1 MDNPQQQEGSAERHQ
16 MIVLVDGDGNYY
28 EFSRSVFE
36 RAKVS
41 EARKEEVQAA
51 LEDVLEESGYINAPV
66 IPGSIVSEPIRGS
79 QALRYAGFYLSK
91 GGAESD

>member
-28 EFSRSVFE
+28 EFPRSVLDN
-36 RAKVS
+36 AKVS
-41 EARKEEVQAA
+41 EDRKEEVQAA

-66 IPGSIVSEPIRGS
+66 IPGAIVSQPVRTS
-79 QALRYAGFYLSK
+79 QALSYAGFYLKKSK
-91 GGAESD
+91 S